1 MDLFECAPLFARL
14 GRLGLEERRKLERVF
29 VDGAGGAPLSVGWL
43 YDFRAQVASDG
54 VSGDAQPSGY
64 LSQWD
69 VLANVPAS
77 NNA

>member
-1 MDLFECAPLFARL
+1 MDLFQLAPLLARL

-43 YDFRAQVASDG
+43 YGFRAQVASDG
-54 VSGDAQPSGY
+54 VSGDAQPPGY
-64 LSQWD
+64 LSQWNL
-69 VLANVPAS
+69 LANVPAS

>member
-1 MDLFECAPLFARL
+1 MDLFQRAPLLARL

-29 VDGAGGAPLSVGWL
+29 VDGAGGAPLSVSWL
-43 YDFRAQVASDG
+43 YGFRAQVAPDG
-54 VSGDAQPSGY
+54 ISGDAQPPGY

-69 VLANVPAS
+69 MLANVPAS